1 MDVLIYALALI
12 AALSLMV
19 VVHEFGHFVAAK
31 AAGVQV
37 LQFNVGVGPTLFKRT
52 DSSGTEYKLAAIPLG
67 GFTGMLDERL
77 HGAGSGT
84 ALSFREASPRWRLV
98 IALAGSGANF
108 VAAFLILLVIALA
121 TGTKP
126 ATVIAISESE
136 GRGFEAGLRSGDV
149 ITKVDGTEIAGWNDV
164 GSQLLSR
171 VGDTGMIE
179 MEVSRDGS
187 LSTHAIAITDWQSD
201 LRQMDVLGYL
211 GIGQASSLPETRTPL
226 PLLSRFVEPVV
237 ETWNAGIAIAAA
249 GFKMIFG
256 DMSFLNFGGP
266 LPLAV
271 LGLDNPGL
279 MKAEDRAGLSF
290 TDYLALF
297 AVFSIALGIINLLP
311 GPVVDGA
318 NVIAASLE
326 MVSGKPLSAFV
337 EKSILY
343 VGSVFGFGPLVICI
357 GHETL
362 RFF

>member
-1 MDVLIYALALI
+1 MDVLIYALVLI

-37 LQFNVGVGPTLFKRT
+37 LQFNVGVGPTLFKRI
-52 DSSGTEYKLAAIPLG
+52 DSAGTEYKLAAIPLG
-67 GFTGMLDERL
+67 GFAGIRDERL
-77 HGAGSGT
+77 HGAGGGNG
-84 ALSFREASPRWRLV
+84 LSFQEASPRWRLV

-126 ATVIAISESE
+126 ATVIEISESE

-149 ITKVDGTEIAGWNDV
+149 ITKVDGTEVARWSDV
-164 GSQLLSR
+164 GVELLSR
-171 VGDTGMIE
+171 VGDTGAIE
-179 MEVSRDGS
+179 MEVSREGS

-201 LRQMDVLGYL
+201 VRQMDVFGYL
-211 GIGQASSLPETRTPL
+211 GIGQASALPEKRT

-337 EKSILY
+337 DKSILY

-357 GHETL
+357 GYETL